1 MQHLSNILS
10 LTSLRMEQCRF
21 SPVDPAES
29 GEITRS
35 EVEKK
40 AGWEWEML
48 QVKFEPSFPTQAP

>member
-1 MQHLSNILS
+1 MLKHTVESIIVEVFHGMQHLSNILS
-10 LTSLRMEQCRF
+10 LISLRMEQCRF

-40 AGWEWEML
+40 G
-48 QVKFEPSFPTQAP
+48 V